1 MNHPIIASANVN
13 ERYNRMLNE
22 AENYR
27 RIKVVTANQSKKRVF
42 GKLQTKFE
50 SRLPQVAGKSADSP
64 A

>member
-1 MNHPIIASANVN
+1 MNHPVIAAANGH

-27 RIKVVTANQSKKRVF
+27 RIKNITASQPKIRAF
-42 GKLQTKFE
+42 GKLRAKFA
-50 SRLPQVAGKSADSP
+50 SLVPQVVGKSADSP